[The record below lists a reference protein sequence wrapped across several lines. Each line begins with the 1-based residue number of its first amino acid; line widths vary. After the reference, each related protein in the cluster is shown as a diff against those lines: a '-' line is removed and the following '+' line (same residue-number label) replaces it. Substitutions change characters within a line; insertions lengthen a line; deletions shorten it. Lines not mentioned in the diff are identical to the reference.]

1 MLESSYYYSKDTD
14 EFKST
19 KVDEILTNHPGQK
32 ADKCYLYPILQK
44 VKLRL
49 KRRSDF
55 PGKVSCLS
63 LKYPFSKLPAYDVCV
78 NKTLCLILKQGVMP
92 FIVFNAAF
100 YLASCSF

>member
-1 MLESSYYYSKDTD
+1 MSS
-14 EFKST
+14 

-49 KRRSDF
+49 KRTDF
-55 PGKVSCLS
+55 PRKVSCLS

-78 NKTLCLILKQGVMP
+78 NKKLWLILKQRVMP

-100 YLASCSF
+100 YLASSSF